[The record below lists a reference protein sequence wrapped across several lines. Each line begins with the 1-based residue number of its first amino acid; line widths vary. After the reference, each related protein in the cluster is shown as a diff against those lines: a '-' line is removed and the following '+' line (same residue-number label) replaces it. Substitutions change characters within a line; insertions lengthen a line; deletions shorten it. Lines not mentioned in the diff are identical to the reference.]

1 MPWRRK
7 WQPTPVFLPRKFH
20 GQRSLEGWST
30 WGQIEM
36 DMTEWL
42 THTVTHMSVPLSS
55 LDKFIIQ
62 KSKDLFKTAHIKN
75 KNIENWTIKKA
86 EHQRID
92 ASKLWCWRTLLRVSW
107 TARRSNQSIL
117 KEINWIFIGRTAV
130 EAEAPILWPVTLM
143 LGKIEGRRRREWQGT
158 KWLDGITDSMDMSL
172 YKLQEMVK
180 DRGTWRAVVHGVTES
195 DKTEQLN
202 NNFKYWDGCHSFIP
216 PTYV

>member
-1 MPWRRK
+1 
-7 WQPTPVFLPRKFH
+7 
-20 GQRSLEGWST
+20 
-30 WGQIEM
+30 
-36 DMTEWL
+36 
-42 THTVTHMSVPLSS
+42 MSVPLSS

-92 ASKLWCWRTLLRVSW
+92 ASKLWCWRILLRVSW

-143 LGKIEGRRRREWQGT
+143 LGKIEGRRRRGQHKT
-158 KWLDGITDSMDMSL
+158 RWLDGATNLIDMLLLLLSRLSRVRLCATPWTVAHQGPPSMGFSRQEYWSGWHEFVQTLGDSDGQGSL
-172 YKLQEMVK
+172 MC
-180 DRGTWRAVVHGVTES
+180 S
-195 DKTEQLN
+195 
-202 NNFKYWDGCHSFIP
+202 S
-216 PTYV
+216 PTLCDPWTVAH